1 MLMCFNLAAHVP
13 NLTSPDEIQAVL
25 TSQSNSIKDAIE
37 ISKSVHNI
45 PIKRLLMILDM
56 ATHGGRELAYDEF
69 MSCYESVEY
78 SAI

>member
-1 MLMCFNLAAHVP
+1 
-13 NLTSPDEIQAVL
+13 
-25 TSQSNSIKDAIE
+25 
-37 ISKSVHNI
+37 
-45 PIKRLLMILDM
+45 MILDM